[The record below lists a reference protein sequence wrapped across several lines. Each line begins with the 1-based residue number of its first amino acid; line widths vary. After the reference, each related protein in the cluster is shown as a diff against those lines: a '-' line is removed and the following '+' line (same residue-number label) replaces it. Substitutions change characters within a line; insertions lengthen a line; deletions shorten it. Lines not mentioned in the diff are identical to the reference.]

1 MSSKLSKVEELSHW
15 EGLDPTRLPRHVAV
29 IMDGNRRWALNRLLP
44 GKLGHKAGVET
55 LRETVKYCL
64 ELRIPYLTVY
74 AFSTENWSRS
84 DEEVSYLWE
93 LFREALTKEVELLHA
108 NGVRMRFIGEIDEL
122 DPQLQQAIAE
132 AEARTANNTALV
144 LNIALNYGGR
154 REILEMVR
162 RVAEDAKA
170 GAVDPQTLTEKDLAA
185 YCYTAGQPD
194 PDLLIRT
201 SGENRI
207 SNYLLWQLAYTEI
220 YVTPTFWPDFRRD
233 DFHAALKDFQGR
245 QRRYGGR
252 PAQA

>member
-1 MSSKLSKVEELSHW
+1 MSALPAPSPV
-15 EGLDPTRLPRHVAV
+15 PRHVAV

-44 GKLGHKAGVET
+44 GKLGHKAGVDT

-64 ELRIPYLTVY
+64 ELKIPYLTVY

-84 DEEVSYLWE
+84 DDEVTYLWE
-93 LFREALTKEVELLHA
+93 LFSEALAKEVEVLHA
-108 NGVRMRFIGEIDEL
+108 NGVRMRFIGQIDEL
-122 DPQLQQAIAE
+122 DPKLQAAIATC
-132 AEARTANNTALV
+132 EARTAGNSSLV

-154 REILEMVR
+154 REILEMAR
-162 RVAEDAKA
+162 QVAMEAKE
-170 GAVDPQTLTEKDLAA
+170 GAIDPANLTEQDLSD

-220 YVTPTFWPDFRRD
+220 YVTPTFWPDFRRP
-233 DFHAALKDFQGR
+233 DFHAALVDYQGR

-252 PAQA
+252 PGKA

>member
-1 MSSKLSKVEELSHW
+1 MSSKLSKVEELSRW
-15 EGLDPTRLPRHVAV
+15 DGLDRDRLPRHVAV

-55 LRETVKYCL
+55 LRETVRYCL
-64 ELRIPYLTVY
+64 ELQIPFLTVY

-84 DEEVSYLWE
+84 DDEVTYLWD
-93 LFREALTKEVELLHA
+93 LFSEALTKEVDSLHA
-108 NGVRMRFIGEIDEL
+108 NGVRMRFIGQIDEL
-122 DPQLQQAIAE
+122 APTLQEAVARAE
-132 AEARTANNTALV
+132 AITAGNTKLV

-162 RVAEDAKA
+162 QIAMEAKA
-170 GAVDPQTLTEKDLAA
+170 GLLSPETLTEADLAG
-185 YCYTAGQPD
+185 YSYTSGQPD

-220 YVTPTFWPDFRRD
+220 HVTPTFWPDFRRS
-233 DFHAALKDFQGR
+233 DFHAALVDFQGR

-252 PAQA
+252 PDKA